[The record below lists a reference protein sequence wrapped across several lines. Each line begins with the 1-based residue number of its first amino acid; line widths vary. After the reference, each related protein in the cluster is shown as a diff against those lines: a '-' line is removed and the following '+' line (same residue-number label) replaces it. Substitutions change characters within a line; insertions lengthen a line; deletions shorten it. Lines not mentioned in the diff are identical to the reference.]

1 MARIG
6 IMGGTFNPIHNGH
19 IRLADTAYKEFN
31 LDRVWFMPS
40 KIPPHKDNST
50 IVDEQHRVK
59 MISLAIKDYDYFT
72 LSELELKREGTTY
85 TSYTLEYLKD
95 VYPNDEF
102 FFIVGADSIFNIESW
117 NRPTVLFKL
126 THFIVACRD
135 DIDYK
140 QLEEQCRYLQMKY
153 DAKINIIHMEKMDI
167 SSSYIRQMYCNKIK
181 LDDFNYYIDKRVNDY
196 ILSEKL
202 YSN

>member
-40 KIPPHKDNST
+40 KIPPHKDKST

-126 THFIVACRD
+126 AHFIVACRD

-153 DAKINIIHMEKMDI
+153 DAKISIIHMEKMDI
-167 SSSYIRQMYCNKIK
+167 SSSYIRQMYCNKNK
-181 LDDFNYYIDKRVNDY
+181 LDDFNYYVDKGVNDY
-196 ILSEKL
+196 ILSKGL
-202 YSN
+202 YCN

>member
-72 LSELELKREGTTY
+72 LSELELKRDGITY
-85 TSYTLEYLKD
+85 TSQTLEYLSEY
-95 VYPNDEF
+95 YPDHIF
-102 FFIVGADSIFNIESW
+102 YFIIGSDSLYNLESW
-117 NRPTVLFKL
+117 NRPEVLFRL
-126 THFIVACRD
+126 AHFAVACRD
-135 DIDYK
+135 DIEYK
-140 QLEEQCRYLQMKY
+140 QLTEQCRYLQLKY
-153 DAKINIIHMEKMDI
+153 GANIDIIYMDKIDI
-167 SSSYIRQMYCNKIK
+167 SSSFIREKYACNIQFTDYNKYV
-181 LDDFNYYIDKRVNDY
+181 DERVNNY
-196 ILSEKL
+196 IISNEL
-202 YSN
+202 YR

>member
-19 IRLADTAYKEFN
+19 IKLADTAYKELS
-31 LDRVWFMPS
+31 LDKIWFMPS

-50 IVDEQHRVK
+50 IVDEQHRVN
-59 MISLAIKDYDYFT
+59 MINLAISDYNYFE

-85 TSYTLEYLKD
+85 TSQTLEYLKNNC
-95 VYPNDEF
+95 PNDAF

-117 NRPTVLFKL
+117 NRPSVLFKL
-126 THFIVACRD
+126 AHFIVTCRD
-135 DIDYK
+135 NIDYK

-167 SSSYIRQMYCNKIK
+167 SSSYIRQMYCNKNK

-196 ILSEKL
+196 IISERL
-202 YSN
+202 YYN

>member
-19 IRLADTAYKEFN
+19 ISLADTAYKEFN

-102 FFIVGADSIFNIESW
+102 FFIVVADSIFNIESW

-126 THFIVACRD
+126 AHFIVACRD

-153 DAKINIIHMEKMDI
+153 DAKISIIHMEKMDI
-167 SSSYIRQMYCNKIK
+167 SSSYIRQMYCNKNK
-181 LDDFNYYIDKRVNDY
+181 LDDFNYYVDKGVNDY
-196 ILSEKL
+196 ILSKGL
-202 YSN
+202 YCD